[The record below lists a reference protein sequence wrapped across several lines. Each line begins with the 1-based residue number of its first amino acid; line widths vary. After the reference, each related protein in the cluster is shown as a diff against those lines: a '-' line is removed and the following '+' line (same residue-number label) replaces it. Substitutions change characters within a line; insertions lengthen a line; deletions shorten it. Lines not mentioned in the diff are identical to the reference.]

1 MAKAKHPQPKK
12 VKAYNSTAFGPNTPG
27 TTPTLEYDPP
37 GEEDYMRY
45 RMHRLW
51 SKDPSNLSVS
61 FTSDDG
67 PIVVS
72 EDTPKG
78 DDPYLIESRNNAS
91 GLFQFP
97 RREKVTIRSDKRY
110 LLQAG
115 KGDEGPGITNQQD
128 KWVLSLV
135 DDNNPARNATLEQPL
150 SRNGIIGVFQKLLT
164 GSGDP
169 IDFFDHSF
177 EYEVPLNTKD
187 VGDNLYGSLKVSEA
201 DIKSVYNFYVQSYES
216 VLVNEDEKNQ

>member
-97 RREKVTIRSDKRY
+97 SHDRSDVV
-110 LLQAG
+110 
-115 KGDEGPGITNQQD
+115 NQ
-128 KWVLSLV
+128 
-135 DDNNPARNATLEQPL
+135 
-150 SRNGIIGVFQKLLT
+150 
-164 GSGDP
+164 
-169 IDFFDHSF
+169 
-177 EYEVPLNTKD
+177 
-187 VGDNLYGSLKVSEA
+187 
-201 DIKSVYNFYVQSYES
+201 
-216 VLVNEDEKNQ
+216 